1 MMAGEVIDLGS
12 WKGRLQQSK
21 QGPRKNM
28 TNLLLFLQNTRELGN
43 TIRWN
48 ELAQR
53 AEWNSRP
60 LDDTHLVDIRL
71 ILEAHGFEPS
81 VADLL
86 PAVMR
91 HAKDNAFH
99 PVRDYLRSLKWD
111 GTERLDHWLRKCLGA
126 PDTPFVKAVGRK
138 TLIAA
143 VARAFKP
150 GCKVDTVLVL
160 EGPQGIRKSTAI
172 ATLFGE
178 DHTAESVNLFD
189 QHNKMVM
196 AMMGAWCVELAEFI
210 AITKRDENQV
220 KGMLSMRSDRV
231 VLPYAKMASDH
242 PRQCI
247 FFGTIN
253 PGESGYLTD
262 STGNRRYWPV
272 PVAKADIDFLADR
285 RDQIWAEAYRAF
297 LANEPWWLTDEEE
310 ALAATQVAQREKDD
324 VWDEILLNEIAK
336 EDKARF
342 ENGLNPIASLS
353 IADALKLIGMPS
365 DRMDDRA
372 KDRAAASLRRIGFKS
387 VPRKETG
394 EDGKRRSVRVYV
406 RAE

>member
-1 MMAGEVIDLGS
+1 MMADVIDLGA
-12 WKGRLQQSK
+12 WKGKLQQSK

-28 TNLLLFLQNTRELGN
+28 TNLMLYLRNVRELGN
-43 TIRWN
+43 TIKWN

-53 AEWNSRP
+53 TEWNGLP
-60 LDDTHLVDIRL
+60 LGDSDLVDIRL
-71 ILEAHGFEPS
+71 ILEANQFEPTI
-81 VADLL
+81 ADIL

-91 HAKDNAFH
+91 HAKENAFH

-111 GTERLDHWLRKCLGA
+111 GTARLDHWLHACLGA
-126 PDTPFVKAVGRK
+126 PDTLFVRAAGRK

-143 VARAFKP
+143 VARAFRP

-272 PVAKADIDFLADR
+272 PVTKADIELLSDR
-285 RDQIWAEAYRAF
+285 RDQLWAEAYRAF
-297 LANEPWWLTDEEE
+297 LADEPWWLSEAEER
-310 ALAATQVAQREKDD
+310 LAAAQVAEREEDD
-324 VWDEILLNEIAK
+324 VWDELLDAKVLKESVRQITIVGALQLIGVPNERMDK
-336 EDKARF
+336 KARDR
-342 ENGLNPIASLS
+342 IAG
-353 IADALKLIGMPS
+353 A
-365 DRMDDRA
+365 
-372 KDRAAASLRRIGFKS
+372 LRRIGFASKIG
-387 VPRKETG
+387 KERDENG
-394 EDGKRRSVRVYV
+394 DRRSVKIFHR
-406 RAE
+406 EDE

>member
-1 MMAGEVIDLGS
+1 MMAGDYIELGA
-12 WKGRLQQSK
+12 WKGKLDKSGKGQV
-21 QGPRKNM
+21 RKNI
-28 TNLLLFLQNTRELGN
+28 TNLMLCLQNIRVLGN
-43 TIRWN
+43 TIKWN

-53 AEWNSRP
+53 AEWNGLP
-60 LDDTHLVDIRL
+60 LEDNHLIDIRL
-71 ILEAHGFEPS
+71 ILEANDFEPTIGD
-81 VADLL
+81 VL

-111 GTERLDHWLRKCLGA
+111 GTARLDHWLHAFLGA
-126 PDTPFVKAVGRK
+126 PDNAFTRAVGRK

-143 VARAFKP
+143 VARAFRP

-172 ATLFGE
+172 AVLFGE
-178 DHTAESVNLFD
+178 EYTAESVNLFD

-210 AITKRDENQV
+210 AIAKRDQNTV

-262 STGNRRYWPV
+262 STGNRRYWPIEV
-272 PVAKADIDFLADR
+272 TKADVELISTR

-297 LANEPWWLTDEEE
+297 LTDEPWWLSPEEE
-310 ALAATQVAQREKDD
+310 ALAAGEVADREEYD
-324 VWDEILLNEIAK
+324 VWDEILTAKIAK
-336 EDKARF
+336 SEEETGVPVKSVSISAALQQIGVPNERMDRKAR
-342 ENGLNPIASLS
+342 
-353 IADALKLIGMPS
+353 
-365 DRMDDRA
+365 DRV
-372 KDRAAASLRRIGFKS
+372 SSCLRRLGFKS
-387 VPRKETG
+387 VPRKELG
-394 EDGKRRSVRVYV
+394 EDGKRRSIRVYM
-406 RAE
+406 RDD